1 MSESLL
7 RQELVLTAQQ
17 LDQAGLMPVA
27 SGNLSVRCGDGF
39 LVTPSGTTVAD
50 LTSESL
56 VWMGFDGQVRGELV
70 PSSEWRFHRDI
81 LLHRPEFNAVVHTHS
96 TFAVTVAC
104 LGWDIPAFHYMV
116 AVAGGDTIRC
126 APYATFG
133 TQELSDHALK
143 ALENRKACLLAHHG
157 LLAAH
162 TSLTK
167 ARQLAH
173 EVELLCEQYWRVR
186 QMGEAKLLS
195 QEEMAVVIEKFG
207 SYGQMKKLKP

>member
-1 MSESLL
+1 
-7 RQELVLTAQQ
+7 
-17 LDQAGLMPVA
+17 MPVA
-27 SGNLSVRCGDGF
+27 SGNISVRCNDGF
-39 LVTPSGTTVAD
+39 LITPSGTTVAD
-50 LTSESL
+50 LTPESL
-56 VWMGFDGQVRGELV
+56 VWMGFDSHVRGDLV
-70 PSSEWRFHRDI
+70 PSSEWRFHQDI
-81 LLHRPEFNAVVHTHS
+81 LQHRPELNAVVHTHS

-133 TQELSDHALK
+133 TQELSDHALT
-143 ALENRKACLLAHHG
+143 ALQDRKAC

-162 TSLTK
+162 TSLEKT
-167 ARQLAH
+167 RQLAH

-195 QEEMAVVIEKFG
+195 KEEMAVVIEKFG
-207 SYGQMKKLKP
+207 SYGQIRKQP

>member
-1 MSESLL
+1 
-7 RQELVLTAQQ
+7 
-17 LDQAGLMPVA
+17 MPVA

-50 LTSESL
+50 LTPESL

-133 TQELSDHALK
+133 TQELSDHALN
-143 ALENRKACLLAHHG
+143 AMQDRKACLLAHHG
-157 LLAAH
+157 LLAAGAN
-162 TSLTK
+162 LNK

-186 QMGEAKLLS
+186 QLGEAKLLS
-195 QEEMAVVIEKFG
+195 KEEMAVVIEKFG
-207 SYGQMKKLKP
+207 SYGQIRKQQ